1 MEDARETRGLNLKL
15 CFRGIRS
22 YGGPSPLSAE
32 QTNTTGRGGPGRAH
46 GNPTVPSTRPGPTPG
61 RRVQPVGTR
70 SEGDRHFCRLV
81 PPPTLEALVGLVLL
95 SVAAPNIS
103 YSADQV
109 LGANSFLHRYDRE
122 HLCHLETNT
131 TMTLS
136 SKGPY
141 GFGN

>member
-1 MEDARETRGLNLKL
+1 MADQARSVQSRL
-15 CFRGIRS
+15 
-22 YGGPSPLSAE
+22 GGQGASRQPGRRIPQDGA
-32 QTNTTGRGGPGRAH
+32 GRGGPMG
-46 GNPTVPSTRPGPTPG
+46 TRPSPPPG